1 MQIRISKA
9 ILLLFLIIGGTS
21 FAQNVTLKGKVLDA
35 ETNQPVEFANIGV
48 VGSFMGTA
56 TDFNGGFELTISEE
70 FKNYAVRISAVGYQP
85 KELRV
90 EDLVSETG
98 VDVKLVQQ
106 SYGIDQVEV
115 KAESKRLYG
124 IIKTASNMIPDNYS
138 KAYGSTVYY
147 MQTINGKNTT
157 ETALKYLDAS
167 GYGDRS
173 YNDGYKNRK
182 FEVGEVR
189 RNFNQKPL
197 LNGMLYAD
205 DVLEFDVV
213 RTRGNVLDVDVVDLF
228 ELELL
233 QENNEKNDS
242 VWIIKYKL
250 DKPDFAATGDEQVL
264 SYQGVIYIS
273 SVDYAVLRNEL
284 EVTSKGYHHAGRSSG
299 LVSGD
304 GNYTYKVIS
313 NYRKAI
319 DGKYALSKIEYSGSS
334 KSNSIVMTWINY
346 DFKTTAEVEV
356 KGRDYY
362 TAISS
367 DDGFWKRFTLPKE

>member
-1 MQIRISKA
+1 MQIQISKA
-9 ILLLFLIIGGTS
+9 ILLLFLIIGGTG

-90 EDLVSETG
+90 EDLVSVTG

-205 DVLEFDVV
+205 DVLEFDIV
-213 RTRGNVLDVDVVDLF
+213 RIRGNVLDVDVVDLF

-242 VWIIKYKL
+242 VWVIKYKL
-250 DKPDFAATGDEQVL
+250 DKPNFASTGDEQVFY
-264 SYQGVIYIS
+264 YQGVIYIS

-284 EVTSKGYHHAGRSSG
+284 EVTSSGYHHAGRSSG
-299 LVSGD
+299 LVGGD